1 MELCLLEEIKVVL
14 IFLVNGLWDI
24 VVDELEVLLEDFE
37 MYEIMEKFF

>member
-1 MELCLLEEIKVVL
+1 MCLLEEIKVVL

-24 VVDELEVLLEDFE
+24 VVEELEVLLEDFE

>member
-1 MELCLLEEIKVVL
+1 MELCLFEEIKVVL

-24 VVDELEVLLEDFE
+24 VVEELEVLLEDFE

>member
-1 MELCLLEEIKVVL
+1 MELCFFEEIKVVL

>member
-24 VVDELEVLLEDFE
+24 VVEELEVLLEDFE

>member
-1 MELCLLEEIKVVL
+1 MELCLFEEIKVVL

>member
-1 MELCLLEEIKVVL
+1 MELCLFEEIKVVL
-14 IFLVNGLWDI
+14 IFLVNGLWNI

>member
-1 MELCLLEEIKVVL
+1 MELCLFEDIKVVL